1 MNSIIPDI
9 NISNVIPNCS
19 EIYPDNI
26 PVSDDIPHVK
36 VCIDITFPL
45 MLSGTEV
52 CIIVVIADSDAAAR
66 ENNTANKLNPVKRI
80 LRLSKLERSLRGEKK
95 TFHD

>member
-1 MNSIIPDI
+1 MNSIIPDM

-66 ENNTANKLNPVKRI
+66 ENNTANNIIPTR
-80 LRLSKLERSLRGEKK
+80 
-95 TFHD
+95 